1 MSDWLTSAVAAL
13 HQEAEKAARE
23 HQNQLTKPAGSLG
36 QLERLAIRLA
46 AMQGTPHPQIN
57 RVAIRIFAADHGV
70 VAEGVSAFPQAVTVE
85 MIRNFAQGGA
95 AVSVLAQELNADFA
109 VVNMGTASAAP
120 EHPKVLDYRVGPGT
134 GNFCRQPAMT
144 EPQLHQA
151 LDAGKQVVEACR
163 AAGAELFIAGE
174 MGIGNTSSAAA
185 LGCAL
190 LQLPA
195 QQLAGRGTGVDDSG
209 LSRKIEAVNH
219 ALELHQGQLGS
230 PLQILQHLG
239 GFEIAAMAGAYLRC
253 AQLGMPALVD
263 GYICSA
269 AALLAVR
276 INPQSAQWLIFSH
289 QSAEQGHRRLL
300 EALAV
305 TPLLALDMRLGEG
318 SGAAV
323 AVPLIR
329 LACSLHN
336 RMATFAAAGVS
347 DKAP

>member
-13 HQEAEKAARE
+13 HPEAEMAARE

-36 QLERLAIRLA
+36 QLEGLAIRLA
-46 AMQGTPHPQIN
+46 AMQDTPHPEIN

-109 VVNMGTASAAP
+109 VVNMGTAAAAP
-120 EHPKVLDYRVGPGT
+120 EPPKVLDYRVGPGT

-144 EPQLHQA
+144 EPQVHQA
-151 LDAGKQVVEACR
+151 LNAGKQVAEACR

-195 QQLAGRGTGVDDSG
+195 EQLAGRGTGVDDSG
-209 LSRKIEAVNH
+209 LSRKIEAVNR

-230 PLQILQHLG
+230 PLQILRHLG
-239 GFEIAAMAGAYLRC
+239 GFEIAAMTGAYLRC

-263 GYICSA
+263 GFICSA
-269 AALLAVR
+269 AALVAVR
-276 INPQSAQWLIFSH
+276 INPQAAQWLIFSH
-289 QSAEQGHRRLL
+289 QSAEQGHQRLL

-329 LACSLHN
+329 LACRLHN
-336 RMATFAAAGVS
+336 RMATFATAGVS